1 MVQHILVPLDGSR
14 LAEAALPVA
23 MGLAAQLRARVTLL
37 HVIEQNAPASV
48 HGEPHLTTE
57 AAARTYLA
65 EAVDRVA
72 ITPIIIQIHVHN
84 DPTSN
89 VVQSIV
95 VHAQELASDLIVIC
109 SHGGNSVQKRLFGS
123 IAQAVVAQGGT
134 PVLLV
139 NPETAPTTFHC
150 TRLLVAL
157 DGNREHEAGLRLAA
171 ETAQACHAQLD
182 LVLVIPTRAT
192 LSPTQAATG
201 RLLPQATAAFLD
213 SLAES
218 GLTYLEDK
226 QRALAPF
233 GLEIACAVQRGDPA
247 EAIAATAAANNAD
260 LIVLAT
266 HGKGNLDAFWSGSV
280 TPRLVVGAQWPL
292 LLVPVEDGR
301 A

>member
-1 MVQHILVPLDGSR
+1 
-14 LAEAALPVA
+14 
-23 MGLAAQLRARVTLL
+23 
-37 HVIEQNAPASV
+37 
-48 HGEPHLTTE
+48 
-57 AAARTYLA
+57 
-65 EAVDRVA
+65 
-72 ITPIIIQIHVHN
+72 
-84 DPTSN
+84 
-89 VVQSIV
+89 
-95 VHAQELASDLIVIC
+95 
-109 SHGGNSVQKRLFGS
+109 
-123 IAQAVVAQGGT
+123 
-134 PVLLV
+134 
-139 NPETAPTTFHC
+139 
-150 TRLLVAL
+150 
-157 DGNREHEAGLRLAA
+157 
-171 ETAQACHAQLD
+171 
-182 LVLVIPTRAT
+182 
-192 LSPTQAATG
+192 G